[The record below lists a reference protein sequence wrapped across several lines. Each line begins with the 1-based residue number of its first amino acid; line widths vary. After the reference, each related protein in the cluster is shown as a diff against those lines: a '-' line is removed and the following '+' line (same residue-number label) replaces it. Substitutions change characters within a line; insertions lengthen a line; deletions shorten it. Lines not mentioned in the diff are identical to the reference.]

1 MSRRWGGGSG
11 LFWLLSEMNNE
22 FLLVVG
28 KICQEDGEVDPD
40 CFGYCQK

>member
-22 FLLVVG
+22 FLLIVG
-28 KICQEDGEVDPD
+28 KICREDRKVDLD
-40 CFGYCQK
+40 CFVD